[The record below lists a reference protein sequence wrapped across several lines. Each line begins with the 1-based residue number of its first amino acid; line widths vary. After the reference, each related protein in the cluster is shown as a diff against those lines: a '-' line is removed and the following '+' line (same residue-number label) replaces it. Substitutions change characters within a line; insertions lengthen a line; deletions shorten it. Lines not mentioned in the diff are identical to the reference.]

1 MGMSFQKKKIPGTT
15 VKPAPDPVEE
25 DHAQAVKDSTTLLD
39 CPRMNETISTIETAA
54 ETPIETVQADISSL
68 TESPIENTTDNIHTL
83 PTGLYDD
90 ITAQI
95 DFYCQEHNITD
106 RYKIH
111 PLQWQGIC
119 YRVGESIK
127 RRKILH
133 DIAKEKTHGGTVY
146 DGEKMAALLDLY
158 GVICSDFRQVA
169 FTFNFARFAGVSLDY
184 LHDYMKKGLT
194 SARVGLREKALNL
207 QKASLVSTVNG
218 GGSATVGNIFLS
230 KALAGLQE
238 TSTVVHVSSAPAP
251 VMDSVPDLARL
262 GDGSGSEIP

>member
-1 MGMSFQKKKIPGTT
+1 MGMSFQKKRIPGGTL
-15 VKPAPDPVEE
+15 E
-25 DHAQAVKDSTTLLD
+25 DDHTHNHSTTLLD
-39 CPRMNETISTIETAA
+39 CPRTNDSISIV
-54 ETPIETVQADISSL
+54 ETPNDNSIETVQV
-68 TESPIENTTDNIHTL
+68 TTDNIHTL

-127 RRKILH
+127 HRKILH
-133 DIAKEKTHGGTVY
+133 DIAREKTHGGTVY

-158 GVICSDFRQVA
+158 GVICSDFKQVA

-184 LHDYMKKGLT
+184 LHDYMQKGLT

-238 TSTVVHVSSAPAP
+238 TSTVVHVSSATAP

-262 GDGSGSEIP
+262 GDGSGS